1 MDYFLENN
9 HCLQLFMTV
18 TICTDVIPEKKTFL
32 FISSFMELCTHPIAP
47 LLNTEKYLPLLFSP
61 LSPTLFVGEI
71 KTGQIPVF
79 QIISVSGPIQDE
91 AKLFA
96 SVDGQKL
103 LGANI
108 TLYTVLAWKSWFEQ
122 T

>member
-61 LSPTLFVGEI
+61 LSPSLFVGEF
-71 KTGQIPVF
+71 KTGRIPVR
-79 QIISVSGPIQDE
+79 VSNYLCVWANSRRGEIVRKRRR
-91 AKLFA
+91 AKITRGKYNPVY
-96 SVDGQKL
+96 SIG
-103 LGANI
+103 LG
-108 TLYTVLAWKSWFEQ
+108 VMV
-122 T
+122 